1 MTDQKEKISL
11 QDALEWF
18 GEMFEEPTENLSAS
32 TNREAIAGWD
42 SLGTLTLMAELDER
56 YGIALDEDQLA
67 GMTSLQDIL
76 NILEQHGVLA
86 A

>member
-18 GEMFEEPTENLSAS
+18 GEMFEEPLQNLSA
-32 TNREAIAGWD
+32 TTHRDAIAGWD

-56 YGIALDEDQLA
+56 FGIALSEDQLA
-67 GMTSLQDIL
+67 GMASLQDIL